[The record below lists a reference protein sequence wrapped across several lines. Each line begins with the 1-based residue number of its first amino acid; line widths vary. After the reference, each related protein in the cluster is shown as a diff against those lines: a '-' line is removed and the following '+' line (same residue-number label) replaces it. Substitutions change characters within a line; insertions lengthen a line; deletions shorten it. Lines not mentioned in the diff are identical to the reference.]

1 MVDLLQTWGS
11 FYSNHAAIRTL
22 VAFVHV
28 GALIAGG
35 GLAVAT
41 DRAVLTGAIDD
52 DFSRQSLLETLQGT
66 HRLVVGSL
74 VLITISGF
82 LLFASDFETF
92 LYSKFFWIKMGLVA
106 LLMVN
111 GLALWLAERRA
122 FDGDR
127 RAWSTL
133 RLTAI
138 ASITLWFLT
147 TLGGVAL
154 PNIG

>member
-1 MVDLLQTWGS
+1 MINFLQTWGS

-41 DRAVLTGAIDD
+41 DRTILTAIVDD
-52 DFSRQSLLETLQGT
+52 DSSRRTLLEGVDGT
-66 HRLVVGSL
+66 HRLVIGSL
-74 VLITISGF
+74 VLIAMSGV
-82 LLFASDFETF
+82 LLFASDFETYV
-92 LYSKFFWIKMGLVA
+92 YSRFFWIKMALVA
-106 LLMVN
+106 LLTIN
-111 GLALWLAERRA
+111 GVLLWRAERRA
-122 FDGDR
+122 LAGDH

-133 RLTAI
+133 RLTAV
-138 ASITLWFLT
+138 ASISLWFLT

>member
-1 MVDLLQTWGS
+1 M
-11 FYSNHAAIRTL
+11 
-22 VAFVHV
+22 HV

-41 DRAVLTGAIDD
+41 DRIMLTGVVNDGS
-52 DFSRQSLLETLQGT
+52 SRRSLLETLQST
-66 HRLVVGSL
+66 HRPVIGSL

-106 LLMVN
+106 LLVIN
-111 GLALWLAERRA
+111 GRVLWRRSA
-122 FDGDR
+122 AR
-127 RAWSTL
+127 SRATTARGVPL
-133 RLTAI
+133 RLSAI